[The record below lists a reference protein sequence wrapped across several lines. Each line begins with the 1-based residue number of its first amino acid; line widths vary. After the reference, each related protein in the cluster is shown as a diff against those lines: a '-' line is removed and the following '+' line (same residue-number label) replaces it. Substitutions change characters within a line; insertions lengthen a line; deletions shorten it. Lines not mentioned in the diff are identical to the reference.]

1 MTSAR
6 SALFAL
12 LLLTIANA
20 ADVCAEAHGGGA
32 RSFGLGRRSCEQA
45 AGSGGCLPRGPSP
58 RAAKRAADARGRG
71 DCTPAGPCGGGPP
84 AAGGRPATAAVP
96 DRRLHSARTDPLSRW
111 RSLRRYPD
119 LRASAGS
126 RAGQSG
132 ADRESGDVAE
142 RDRAARQVHAALR
155 RSLHCDVRGAEGRSA
170 RGQDHRDAGSVL
182 LAHRHRARR
191 LSQWHS
197 DGGPVHERAV
207 PRRDA
212 LTYVGGR
219 IVRRANP
226 RADARCR
233 RESTGARSRARARV
247 HARAHLQSSLREV
260 FRSGSTRG
268 SLNYSSRTAAARR
281 RKRPGRSFLSKA
293 SSERSTASTMRRR
306 AWRTT
311 RASPLLR
318 RSSIARG

>member
-1 MTSAR
+1 MIKIIRPERGAKSRSGHCLAHVSSNLSRDLALVPLWRARDARTLQISHRSSATRVVPFDAYYDTSEV
-6 SALFAL
+6 SLFAL
-12 LLLTIANA
+12 LLLTIGECCH
-20 ADVCAEAHGGGA
+20 VCAEAHGGGT

-71 DCTPAGPCGGGPP
+71 DCTPDGPCGGGPP
-84 AAGGRPATAAVP
+84 ATGGRPATAAVP

-111 RSLRRYPD
+111 RSLRRYPN

-155 RSLHCDVRGAEGRSA
+155 RSLHCDVRGAERRSA

-197 DGGPVHERAV
+197 DGRPLHERAV

-212 LTYVGGR
+212 LTHVGGR
-219 IVRRANP
+219 LVRRANP
-226 RADARCR
+226 RADARC
-233 RESTGARSRARARV
+233 ASRIDG
-247 HARAHLQSSLREV
+247 SSIACSR
-260 FRSGSTRG
+260 T
-268 SLNYSSRTAAARR
+268 SSRTR
-281 RKRPGRSFLSKA
+281 
-293 SSERSTASTMRRR
+293 
-306 AWRTT
+306 
-311 RASPLLR
+311 
-318 RSSIARG
+318 